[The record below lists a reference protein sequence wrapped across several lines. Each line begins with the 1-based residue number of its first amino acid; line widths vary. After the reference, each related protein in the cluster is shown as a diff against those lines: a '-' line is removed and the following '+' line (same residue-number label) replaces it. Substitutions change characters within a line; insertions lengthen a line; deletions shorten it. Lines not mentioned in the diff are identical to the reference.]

1 MFLHMRKGF
10 ALLCFALRLPLVLLT
25 AADKKFRYPTI
36 DNPKISIN
44 RELRGSLYFII
55 PSTGSNEHRIL
66 YFGHQ
71 LLCLLAFLHHT
82 YTKVGKQ
89 WREKECDKENGTGLS
104 CDKFN
109 VLVCPRRCDVHLQ
122 IRYNILT
129 SGNLRQPFV
138 PRDAVYPNF
147 YRIKMQMRMVHLQ
160 NDDRANPALVPLYH
174 NISHICKRQ
183 LRNR

>member
-1 MFLHMRKGF
+1 MLCQVTLITIFKRQKRWKYFSVHVPTYAKG
-10 ALLCFALRLPLVLLT
+10 LCFALRLALVLLT

-44 RELRGSLYFII
+44 RKLRGSLYFTIL
-55 PSTGSNEHRIL
+55 STGSTEQRIL

-89 WREKECDKENGTGLS
+89 WREKECDGENGAELS

-109 VLVCPRRCDVHLQ
+109 ASVCPGRC
-122 IRYNILT
+122 
-129 SGNLRQPFV
+129 
-138 PRDAVYPNF
+138 
-147 YRIKMQMRMVHLQ
+147 
-160 NDDRANPALVPLYH
+160 
-174 NISHICKRQ
+174 
-183 LRNR
+183 